1 MRQDESPRAPEAT
14 EMPKY
19 AAIDIGSNSV
29 RMLAAEVEP
38 GVAPRVLAEDRQVTR
53 LGESVFLN
61 GELDE
66 ASMAQTLATLERMSI
81 ACRQQNVLATRI
93 VATSAVRDAQ
103 NQARFLERANAITGQ
118 NIEIISGQ
126 EEARLIHLGVES
138 TWPHPDE
145 RLLIIDIGGGSAE
158 IIEAEHGRL
167 KRAFSRPLGAV
178 RLQSVFLKGDPPSR
192 DDFSRMEEFI
202 EAKLAVAA
210 QKIGSVHFD
219 RAIGTAASASAV
231 VCAANRIPRVDRE
244 LASRKKV
251 STRQLRRLYRVLS
264 KLDVAAR
271 RKVEGLGY
279 RRAEIILPGVAVLLR
294 TLETFGLSGLS
305 YCPAG
310 VRDGIIRDLADR
322 GAGREQERLDREQRD
337 MVEQFA
343 RRFGVDLK
351 HARRVAHFSLE
362 LFHALSNLHQLT
374 PGEGRLLEAAA
385 YLRDVG
391 HAISDTGHHKHSL
404 YIVANSD
411 LSGFTDIERLHVAML
426 CRYHRK
432 SMPVAR
438 HSDFMAL
445 PPENRRAIIL
455 LAPLLRIADALDRS
469 REQRVDDIE
478 CTAGPEGVS
487 LKLIATQDTGL
498 EKWAVEGAAGTFRQ
512 VYEKPLIVESP
523 AL

>member
-1 MRQDESPRAPEAT
+1 
-14 EMPKY
+14 MPKY

-38 GVAPRVLAEDRQVTR
+38 GGAVRALAEDRQVTR
-53 LGESVFLN
+53 LGESVFLS
-61 GELDE
+61 GEIDE
-66 ASMAQTLATLERMSI
+66 ASMALTLSTLGRMTNI
-81 ACRQQNVLATRI
+81 YRQHNVLAARV

-103 NQARFLERANAITGQ
+103 NQAQFLERASAIAGQ
-118 NIEIISGQ
+118 PVELISGQ

-138 TWPHPDE
+138 KWTHPNE

-158 IIEAEHGRL
+158 VMEAENGHL
-167 KRAFSRPLGAV
+167 KHAFSRPLGAV
-178 RLQSVFLKGDPPSR
+178 RLQSVFLKSDPPSR
-192 DDFSRMEEFI
+192 DELSRLEEFI
-202 EAKLAVAA
+202 EQKLSVAA
-210 QKIGSVHFD
+210 QKMGSRHFD
-219 RAIGTAASASAV
+219 LAIGTAATASAV

-244 LASRKKV
+244 LADRKKV
-251 STRQLRRLYRVLS
+251 STKQLRRLYRALS
-264 KLDVAAR
+264 KMDVASR

-305 YCPAG
+305 YCDAG

-322 GAGREQERLDREQRD
+322 GAGRERARLNGEQRE

-362 LFHALSNLHQLT
+362 LFHALANLHQLA
-374 PGEGRLLEAAA
+374 PDAGPLLEAAA

-391 HAISDTGHHKHSL
+391 HAISDASHHKHSL
-404 YIVANSD
+404 YIVSNAD
-411 LSGFTDIERLHVAML
+411 LGGFTDIERLQVAML

-438 HSDFMAL
+438 HGDFMAL
-445 PPENRRAIIL
+445 PPECRRSITL

-469 REQRVDDIE
+469 REQRVEEIE
-478 CTAGPEGVS
+478 CTPGPDGVM
-487 LKLIATQDTGL
+487 LKLMASEDTGL
-498 EKWAVEGAAGTFRQ
+498 EKWAVEGAAGAFRQ
-512 VYEKPLIVESP
+512 VYETPLIVENP

>member
-1 MRQDESPRAPEAT
+1 
-14 EMPKY
+14 MPKY

-38 GVAPRVLAEDRQVTR
+38 GGAPRVLAEDRQVTR

-66 ASMAQTLATLERMSI
+66 ASMALTLATLERM
-81 ACRQQNVLATRI
+81 ANTYRQHNVLAARV

-103 NQARFLERANAITGQ
+103 NQVQFLQRAGAIIGQ
-118 NIEIISGQ
+118 PVEIISGQ

-138 TWPHPDE
+138 KWPHPEE

-158 IIEAEHGRL
+158 IIEAENGRL
-167 KRAFSRPLGAV
+167 KSAFSRPLGAV
-178 RLQSVFLKGDPPSR
+178 RLQSVFLKNDPPSR
-192 DDFSRMEEFI
+192 DNLSRMEEFI
-202 EAKLAVAA
+202 AEKLAIAA
-210 QKIGSVHFD
+210 RKIGSGQFD

-231 VCAANRIPRVDRE
+231 VCAANRIPRADRE
-244 LASRKKV
+244 LADRRKV
-251 STRQLRRLYRVLS
+251 STAQLRRMYRVLS
-264 KLDVAAR
+264 KLDVASR

-305 YCPAG
+305 YCAAG

-322 GAGREQERLDREQRD
+322 GAGREQARLNREQRE

-351 HARRVAHFSLE
+351 HARKVAHFALE
-362 LFHALSNLHQLT
+362 LFHALGNLHQLP

-404 YIVANSD
+404 YIVVNAD
-411 LSGFTDIERLHVAML
+411 LGGFTDIERLHVAML

-438 HSDFMAL
+438 HSEFMAL
-445 PPENRRAIIL
+445 PPDNRRVITL

-469 REQRVDDIE
+469 REQRVEQIE
-478 CTAGPEGVS
+478 CTASPDGVM
-487 LKLIATQDTGL
+487 LKLKASQDTGL
-498 EKWAVEGAAGTFRQ
+498 EKWAVEGAAAAFWQ
-512 VYEKPLIVESP
+512 VYGKALVVES
-523 AL
+523 AQL

>member
-1 MRQDESPRAPEAT
+1 
-14 EMPKY
+14 MPSY

-38 GVAPRVLAEDRQVTR
+38 GGPPRVLAEDRQVTR
-53 LGESVFLN
+53 LGESVFRT
-61 GELDE
+61 GEIDE
-66 ASMAQTLATLERMSI
+66 ASMAITLATLERM
-81 ACRQQNVLATRI
+81 AGAYRQHNVLAARV
-93 VATSAVRDAQ
+93 VATSAVRDAR
-103 NQARFLERANAITGQ
+103 NQARFLERASAIIAQ
-118 NIEIISGQ
+118 PVEIISGQ

-138 TWPHPDE
+138 SWPHPDE

-158 IIEAEHGRL
+158 IIEAEQGRL

-178 RLQSVFLKGDPPSR
+178 RVQAVFLKEDPPSR
-192 DDFSRMEEFI
+192 GDLSRMEEYI
-202 EAKLAVAA
+202 AEKLAVAA
-210 QKIGSVHFD
+210 QKIGSGHFD

-244 LASRKKV
+244 LADRRKV
-251 STRQLRRLYRVLS
+251 STAQLRRLYRVLS
-264 KLDVAAR
+264 RMDVAAR

-305 YCPAG
+305 YCAAG

-322 GAGREQERLDREQRD
+322 GAGREQARLDREQRE

-351 HARRVAHFSLE
+351 HARKVAHFSLE
-362 LFHALSNLHQLT
+362 LFHALASLHQL
-374 PGEGRLLEAAA
+374 PPAEGRLLEAAA

-404 YIVANSD
+404 YIVSNAD
-411 LSGFTDIERLHVAML
+411 LGGFTDVERTHVAML

-432 SMPVAR
+432 SMPMPR
-438 HSDFMAL
+438 HSDFMTL
-445 PPENRRAIIL
+445 PPENRRAIAL

-469 REQRVDDIE
+469 REQRVEQIE
-478 CTAGPEGVS
+478 CTPGPGGVL
-487 LKLIATQDTGL
+487 LKLKASADTGL
-498 EKWAVEGAAGTFRQ
+498 EKWAVEGAAAVFRQ
-512 VYEKPLIVESP
+512 VYDKPLVVESSP
-523 AL
+523 L

>member
-1 MRQDESPRAPEAT
+1 
-14 EMPKY
+14 
-19 AAIDIGSNSV
+19 
-29 RMLAAEVEP
+29 
-38 GVAPRVLAEDRQVTR
+38 
-53 LGESVFLN
+53 
-61 GELDE
+61 
-66 ASMAQTLATLERMSI
+66 MALTLATLERM
-81 ACRQQNVLATRI
+81 ANTYRQHNVLAARV

-103 NQARFLERANAITGQ
+103 NQVQFLQRAGAIIGQ
-118 NIEIISGQ
+118 PVEIISGQ

-138 TWPHPDE
+138 KWPHPEE

-158 IIEAEHGRL
+158 IIEAENGRL
-167 KRAFSRPLGAV
+167 KSAFSRPLGAV
-178 RLQSVFLKGDPPSR
+178 RLQSVFLKNDPPSR
-192 DDFSRMEEFI
+192 DNLSRMEEFI
-202 EAKLAVAA
+202 AEKLAIAA
-210 QKIGSVHFD
+210 RKIGSGQFD

-231 VCAANRIPRVDRE
+231 VCAANRIPRADRE
-244 LASRKKV
+244 LADRRKV
-251 STRQLRRLYRVLS
+251 STAQLRRMYRVLS
-264 KLDVAAR
+264 KLDVASR

-305 YCPAG
+305 YCAAG

-322 GAGREQERLDREQRD
+322 GAGREQARLNREQRE

-351 HARRVAHFSLE
+351 HARKVAHFALE
-362 LFHALSNLHQLT
+362 LFHALGNLHQLP

-404 YIVANSD
+404 YIVVNAD
-411 LSGFTDIERLHVAML
+411 LGGFTDIERLHVAML

-438 HSDFMAL
+438 HSEFMAL
-445 PPENRRAIIL
+445 PPDNRRVITL

-469 REQRVDDIE
+469 REQRVEQIE
-478 CTAGPEGVS
+478 CTASPDGVM
-487 LKLIATQDTGL
+487 LKLKASQDTGL
-498 EKWAVEGAAGTFRQ
+498 EKWAVEGAAAAFWQ
-512 VYEKPLIVESP
+512 VYGKALVVES
-523 AL
+523 AQL

>member
-1 MRQDESPRAPEAT
+1 MFPSTFVAKN
-14 EMPKY
+14 MPKY

-38 GVAPRVLAEDRQVTR
+38 GGALRVLAEDRQVTR
-53 LGESVFLN
+53 LGESVFLS
-61 GELDE
+61 GEIDE
-66 ASMAQTLATLERMSI
+66 AAMNVTLSTLARMAS
-81 ACRQQNVLATRI
+81 AYRQHNVLAARV
-93 VATSAVRDAQ
+93 VATSAVRDAR
-103 NQARFLERANAITGQ
+103 NQAQFLERASALVGQ
-118 NIEIISGQ
+118 SVEIISGQ

-138 TWPHPDE
+138 KWAHPDE

-158 IIEAEHGRL
+158 VIDAENGHL
-167 KRAFSRPLGAV
+167 KHAFSRPLGAV
-178 RLQSVFLKGDPPSR
+178 RLQSVFLKNDPPSR
-192 DDFSRMEEFI
+192 DELSRLEEFI
-202 EAKLAVAA
+202 EQKLAVAA

-244 LASRKKV
+244 LADKKKV
-251 STRQLRRLYRVLS
+251 SVVQLRRLYRILS
-264 KLDVAAR
+264 KLDVASR
-271 RKVEGLGY
+271 RRIEGLGY

-305 YCPAG
+305 YCAAG

-322 GAGREQERLDREQRD
+322 GAGRERARLNPEQRE

-351 HARRVAHFSLE
+351 HARKVAHFSLE
-362 LFHALSNLHQLT
+362 LFHALTNLHQLA

-391 HAISDTGHHKHSL
+391 HSISDSSHHKHSL
-404 YIVANSD
+404 YIVSNAD
-411 LSGFTDIERLHVAML
+411 LGGFTDIERWQVAML

-438 HSDFMAL
+438 HGDFMAL
-445 PPENRRAIIL
+445 PTENRKAIML

-469 REQRVDDIE
+469 REQRVEEIE
-478 CTAGPEGVS
+478 CTPGVNGVM
-487 LKLIATQDTGL
+487 LKLKASQDTGL
-498 EKWAVEGAAGTFRQ
+498 EQWAVEGAAGAFRQ
-512 VYEKPLIVESP
+512 VYEKPLVVESRLP
-523 AL
+523 

>member
-1 MRQDESPRAPEAT
+1 
-14 EMPKY
+14 MPKY

-38 GVAPRVLAEDRQVTR
+38 GGPPRVLAEDRQVTR
-53 LGESVFLN
+53 LGENVFLN
-61 GELDE
+61 GVIDE
-66 ASMAQTLATLERMSI
+66 ASMALTLATLQRM
-81 ACRQQNVLATRI
+81 ANTYRQHNVLAARV

-103 NQARFLERANAITGQ
+103 NQAQFLERASATIAQ
-118 NIEIISGQ
+118 SVEIISGQ

-138 TWPHPDE
+138 RWPHPDE

-158 IIEAEHGRL
+158 IIEAENGRL
-167 KRAFSRPLGAV
+167 KRAFSRPLGALRV
-178 RLQSVFLKGDPPSR
+178 QAVFLKNDPPSR
-192 DDFSRMEEFI
+192 DNLARMEEFI
-202 EAKLAVAA
+202 AEKLAVAT
-210 QKIGSVHFD
+210 QKIGSGHFD

-244 LASRKKV
+244 LADRKKV
-251 STRQLRRLYRVLS
+251 SVAQLRRLYRVLS
-264 KLDVAAR
+264 KMDVASR

-305 YCPAG
+305 YCAAG

-322 GAGREQERLDREQRD
+322 GAGREQARLDRQQRE

-351 HARRVAHFSLE
+351 HARKVAHFCNE
-362 LFHALSNLHQLT
+362 LFHALTNLHQL
-374 PGEGRLLEAAA
+374 PPREGRLLEAAA

-391 HAISDTGHHKHSL
+391 HAISDVGHHKHSL
-404 YIVANSD
+404 YIVSNAD
-411 LSGFTDIERLHVAML
+411 LGGFTDIERRHVAML

-432 SMPVAR
+432 SMPVVR
-438 HSDFMAL
+438 HTDFMAL
-445 PPENRRAIIL
+445 PPENRRSIML

-469 REQRVDDIE
+469 REQRVEEIE
-478 CTAGPEGVS
+478 CTPGPDRVI
-487 LKLIATQDTGL
+487 LKLKASLDTGL
-498 EKWAVEGAAGTFRQ
+498 EKWAVEGAAGAFRQ
-512 VYEKPLIVESP
+512 VYEKPLIVESSS
-523 AL
+523 L

>member
-1 MRQDESPRAPEAT
+1 MPR
-14 EMPKY
+14 Y

-38 GVAPRVLAEDRQVTR
+38 GGPPRVLAEDRQVTR
-53 LGESVFLN
+53 LGESVFLT
-61 GELDE
+61 GEIDE
-66 ASMAQTLATLERMSI
+66 ASMAITLATLERM
-81 ACRQQNVLATRI
+81 AGAYRQHNVLAARV
-93 VATSAVRDAQ
+93 VATSAVRDAR
-103 NQARFLERANAITGQ
+103 NQARFLERASAIIAQ
-118 NIEIISGQ
+118 PVEIISGQ

-138 TWPHPDE
+138 SWPHPDE

-158 IIEAEHGRL
+158 IIEAEQGRL

-178 RLQSVFLKGDPPSR
+178 RVQAVFLKDDPPSR
-192 DDFSRMEEFI
+192 DDLSRMEEYI
-202 EAKLAVAA
+202 AEKLAVAA
-210 QKIGSVHFD
+210 QKIGSGHFD

-244 LASRKKV
+244 LADRRKV
-251 STRQLRRLYRVLS
+251 STAQLRRLYRVLS
-264 KLDVAAR
+264 RMDVAAR

-294 TLETFGLSGLS
+294 TLETFGLNGLN
-305 YCPAG
+305 YCAAG

-322 GAGREQERLDREQRD
+322 GAGREQARLDREQRE

-351 HARRVAHFSLE
+351 HARKVAHFSLE
-362 LFHALSNLHQLT
+362 LFHALASLHQL
-374 PGEGRLLEAAA
+374 PPAEGRLLEAAA

-404 YIVANSD
+404 YIVSNAD
-411 LSGFTDIERLHVAML
+411 LGGFTGVERMHVAML

-432 SMPVAR
+432 SMPMPR
-438 HSDFMAL
+438 HSDFMTL
-445 PPENRRAIIL
+445 PPENRRAIAL

-469 REQRVDDIE
+469 REQRVEQIE
-478 CTAGPEGVS
+478 CTPGPGGVL
-487 LKLIATQDTGL
+487 LKLKASADTGL
-498 EKWAVEGAAGTFRQ
+498 EKWAVEGAAAVFRQ
-512 VYEKPLIVESP
+512 VYDKPLVVESSP
-523 AL
+523 L